1 MIKILYCIYVGICS
15 FHPVLPFIKAN
26 DLIAIAPL
34 PANLIHP
41 LAIRTFANWLDDVY
55 LNSQARV
62 RNNPSRFTE
71 SEDYSPLPDPI
82 YRPQHSASGSLQ
94 NGTVQR
100 SVPSNVLTK
109 SHTPIAMDGSRAYRG
124 GTTTLLLRPTLA
136 IVIKFLFV
144 CPPPHDPRSIATPF
158 EYLMVSRHKKM
169 LPIFW
174 EPSSTSHHHIIEP
187 NSIWIFIFPTKTYT
201 TISILLFLTPNATTH
216 TPPTLPPN
224 SIHQY
229 PTMPSKK
236 SKQPPR
242 KPPPEQ
248 IVPMVPLAIYP
259 PPGHHPSDSAILGSH
274 RGDTSSKSTAN
285 VRTNSLVSR
294 SNTTTPHQPR
304 GQSAGPSKSSTYS
317 IFTQPNS
324 IASTSSLTTSSTC
337 AQNRSD
343 IRTRSGSI
351 RGLLERLAPSP
362 SSDDDDFPPLA
373 TEGDLALH
381 HTRQDDTPY
390 MNASAVRKAVRA
402 QNAAAVAKAKTHAN
416 LAEARRQR
424 QYYADQEAR
433 FAVLASESFDETME
447 EHKEDSQVS

>member
-1 MIKILYCIYVGICS
+1 
-15 FHPVLPFIKAN
+15 
-26 DLIAIAPL
+26 
-34 PANLIHP
+34 
-41 LAIRTFANWLDDVY
+41 
-55 LNSQARV
+55 
-62 RNNPSRFTE
+62 
-71 SEDYSPLPDPI
+71 
-82 YRPQHSASGSLQ
+82 
-94 NGTVQR
+94 
-100 SVPSNVLTK
+100 
-109 SHTPIAMDGSRAYRG
+109 MDGSRANRG

-158 EYLMVSRHKKM
+158 EYLMVSCHKKM

-224 SIHQY
+224 SIHRY

-259 PPGHHPSDSAILGSH
+259 PPGHHPSDSAILGSP
-274 RGDTSSKSTAN
+274 RKVTSSKSSAN

-294 SNTTTPHQPR
+294 SNATTPQQPR
-304 GQSAGPSKSSTYS
+304 GRSAGPSKSSTYS

-337 AQNRSD
+337 APRPSGKNRSD
-343 IRTRSGSI
+343 NRTRSSSI
-351 RGLLERLAPSP
+351 RGLLERRAPSP
-362 SSDDDDFPPLA
+362 SFDDDDFPPLA
-373 TEGDLALH
+373 TEGNLAIR
-381 HTRQDDTPY
+381 HTWVQDDNLYT
-390 MNASAVRKAVRA
+390 NASAMRKAVRA
-402 QNAAAVAKAKTHAN
+402 QSAAAAAKAKTHAN

-424 QYYADQEAR
+424 QYYADQEACI
-433 FAVLASESFDETME
+433 AVLASKSFDQAME
-447 EHKEDSQVS
+447 EHKEEGPTRRALKKASLDDGQVSSNDTPVYQYSSPA